1 MMEYD
6 EFLQRLRDKIKEKG
20 FDQTKLSK
28 RLGIK
33 NNQILNTQLHD
44 TTKLYVFTLF
54 QISEIIGINIRDLF
68 DEAQNLNMVM
78 EEGSPQYHLKKNSNL
93 CIEQLEF
100 MREYVREQIQI
111 IKLLSHEKCNFNA
124 DADSNNNSNEP
135 GAR

>member
-1 MMEYD
+1 MEYE
-6 EFLQRLRDKIKEKG
+6 EFLQRLREKIKEKG

-68 DEAQNLNMVM
+68 DEAQNSNMVM
-78 EEGSPQYHLKKNSNL
+78 EEDSPPYHLKNNSNL